1 MKSPPPQITLL
12 TGWELI
18 ESLIASGPF
27 LPNPFFRFL
36 PLSEAKST
44 LGDSCRG
51 AAMLTE
57 PGDIAPA
64 RPPLPP
70 VQHGMGLPW
79 GCTFPILSPVLP
91 HSPLAPGRTMAHD
104 SLGF

>member
-44 LGDSCRG
+44 LGDSLQGCNAHRARRHCPSLATTASSSAWDG
-51 AAMLTE
+51 AAVGLH
-57 PGDIAPA
+57 
-64 RPPLPP
+64 LPYP
-70 VQHGMGLPW
+70 QP
-79 GCTFPILSPVLP
+79 CPSSLSPGARQDNGP
-91 HSPLAPGRTMAHD
+91 R
-104 SLGF
+104 